1 VTHRIYR
8 HDAAWRDLDELAAYI
23 QKDSPQA
30 AIRFLEQAEESF
42 QVLARSPELGGLCA
56 FSHPKTSGLRVWS
69 VKGFPNHLI
78 FYRPIEHGIEVV
90 RVLHGARDIEAVFG
104 DDE

>member
-1 VTHRIYR
+1 VTNRIVR
-8 HDAAWRDLDELAAYI
+8 HDAAWQDLDDLAAFI

-30 AIRFLEQAEESF
+30 AIRFLEKAEESF
-42 QVLARSPELGGLCA
+42 RLLARSPELGGLCT
-56 FSHPKTSGLRVWS
+56 FPHPRMSGIRVWS

-90 RVLHGARDIEAVFG
+90 RVLHGARDIEAVFE
-104 DDE
+104 DDA